1 MYSKNSPDPQLIQG
15 CIKNDRM
22 AQKYLYAKFY
32 EDMLRTT
39 ICYTKDR
46 QEAKE
51 VLNNAFFK
59 VFEAIET
66 YKGAG
71 SFEGWI
77 RKIVINTALNYIK
90 SKVHYESIMKFDLD
104 DDITIEPEI
113 FNKMS
118 GEDILK
124 LVQQIS
130 LPSRHV
136 FTLFIIE
143 GYSHKEIAELLNIS
157 EGVSKW
163 HLLNAKKKLKE
174 ILKKEFDVESRRVV
188 RYERIESYPKAILA
202 MAEFKKN

>member
-1 MYSKNSPDPQLIQG
+1 MYSKNSSDAELIQG

-22 AQKYLYAKFY
+22 AQKYLYVKFY
-32 EDMLRTT
+32 EDMLRTC

-51 VLNNAFFK
+51 VLNNAFLK
-59 VFEAIET
+59 VFEAIEI
-66 YKGAG
+66 YKGSG

-90 SKVHYESIMKFDLD
+90 SKMRYEAIMKFDLN
-104 DDITIEPEI
+104 DDITIEPEV

-118 GEDILK
+118 GDDILK

-174 ILKKEFDVESRRVV
+174 ILKKESDTEFRRVV
-188 RYERIESYPKAILA
+188 HYEKIEPYPKTMLA